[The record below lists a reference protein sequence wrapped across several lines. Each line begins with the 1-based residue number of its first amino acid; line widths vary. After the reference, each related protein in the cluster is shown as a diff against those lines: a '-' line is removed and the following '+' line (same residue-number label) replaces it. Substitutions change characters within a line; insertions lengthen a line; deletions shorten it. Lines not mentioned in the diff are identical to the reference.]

1 MKLDGLPPFYFHYS
15 LLRSDCTWHS
25 HHLGRYNEVRYL
37 GLLSCVLVLRY
48 RRCIQ
53 FEVVCG
59 STSSSLGST
68 LVCIS
73 FISSAMGSEWNCNYT
88 FSFFITIGRTCS
100 NYAFSRQEDV
110 YAFREREGDPASSEA
125 EGEDERGET
134 EEFPHWGHHAPSSA
148 WSLTSHCYCKC
159 CSRTQ
164 ERGLLLYR
172 LTFQERDRL
181 LHTRGIDTFMN

>member
-110 YAFREREGDPASSEA
+110 YAFRERGRSSVIGSWGWRRTGRDGGISSLRPPCA
-125 EGEDERGET
+125 IVCMVVDE
-134 EEFPHWGHHAPSSA
+134 S
-148 WSLTSHCYCKC
+148 
-159 CSRTQ
+159 
-164 ERGLLLYR
+164 LLL
-172 LTFQERDRL
+172 
-181 LHTRGIDTFMN
+181 